1 MTTGPRLHLWEVV
14 VDCAEPAVLAA
25 LYAGLCGCEPH
36 RFDDEWYWIEPA
48 SRGGGVADAGGP
60 RIAFQRVPEPKVGK
74 VRLHLDLGTDD
85 LEGAVRRA
93 VSLGAGR
100 LGDPV
105 TDAAGSF
112 VVLADPEG
120 HEFCVVTE

>member
-1 MTTGPRLHLWEVV
+1 MWLRAASLRRRVV
-14 VDCAEPAVLAA
+14 LDRAGLAA
-25 LYAGLCGCEPH
+25 
-36 RFDDEWYWIEPA
+36 
-48 SRGGGVADAGGP
+48 GGVADAGGP